1 MPLIVSFNY
10 LFACFVL
17 SILLLVSCR
26 RNVDLPETIDA
37 YYVKYQIQY
46 LETKAGDIPTR
57 ILPGHMD
64 TYYTKYFILSRI
76 EGFFNQFSL
85 IQIANLRHRR
95 VTTLLNFFGN
105 KVFYIGGHGELPAAI
120 VEPDHI
126 SYKYTGE
133 TKVIGG
139 LNSEQITVDTGEEQ
153 FNIYSTKDFNVRRP
167 NITTPFRSIDDPLSE
182 FRIQLSLLKMNLT
195 CAEFES
201 KTIESKIFTIPQDYR
216 PVSRDD
222 MEEIINSL
230 FTKQ

>member
-1 MPLIVSFNY
+1 MPLIVSFKY
-10 LFACFVL
+10 LVACFVL

-120 VEPDHI
+120 IEPDHI
-126 SYKYTGE
+126 SYKYTGRQPQFYSNSAGE
-133 TKVIGG
+133 IEEGFIEPFHMLDASISKSWWNERFMLGIGANNLFDYTNIESSG
-139 LNSEQITVDTGEEQ
+139 LTTGAHSGGAGSYPVGWGRSYFISLR
-153 FNIYSTKDFNVRRP
+153 FNI
-167 NITTPFRSIDDPLSE
+167 
-182 FRIQLSLLKMNLT
+182 
-195 CAEFES
+195 S
-201 KTIESKIFTIPQDYR
+201 KY
-216 PVSRDD
+216 
-222 MEEIINSL
+222 
-230 FTKQ
+230 